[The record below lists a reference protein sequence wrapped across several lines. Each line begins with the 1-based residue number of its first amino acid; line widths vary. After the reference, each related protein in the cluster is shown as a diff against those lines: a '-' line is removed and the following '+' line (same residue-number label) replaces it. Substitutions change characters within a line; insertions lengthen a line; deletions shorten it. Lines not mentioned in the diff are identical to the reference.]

1 MAKGAFVNYEEV
13 RKKVLHAAAC
23 MFLEEGFTAVS
34 TRSIAAGAGCSESAM
49 LRAFGSKEGIL
60 CELVAYVLHSQFD
73 SAQELL
79 RGVSEDPVLFY
90 AAETTLQLY
99 MAESDEAIRDLYSA
113 AYSLPESAELIR
125 RAVSDELLG
134 FVFKDYL
141 PNLAQKDL
149 YKLEIASGG
158 IIRGYMTVPCTS
170 DFPIEEKVQYF
181 LENSLKLYNVPP
193 KKREEA
199 ADFVKR
205 FDYPSIAKQTID
217 AMLTFL
223 QREESE
229 ISDDKSEPNGKGANL

>member
-13 RKKVLHAAAC
+13 RKKVLHTAAC
-23 MFLEEGFTAVS
+23 MFLEKGFTAVS

-60 CELVAYVLHSQFD
+60 CELVEYVLHSQFD

-79 RGVSEDPVLFY
+79 RGVTKDPVLFY

-99 MAESDEAIRDLYSA
+99 MAEGDEAVRDLYSA

-134 FVFKDYL
+134 IVFKDYL
-141 PNLAQKDL
+141 PDFEQKDF

-158 IIRGYMTVPCTS
+158 IIRGYMTIPCDMYFTMERKVRRFLEASLRIYQVP
-170 DFPIEEKVQYF
+170 EEKIQ
-181 LENSLKLYNVPP
+181 
-193 KKREEA
+193 EA
-199 ADFVKR
+199 VAFVSR
-205 FDYPSIAKQTID
+205 FDYSAIAQG
-217 AMLTFL
+217 AVESMLSAL
-223 QREESE
+223 EQG
-229 ISDDKSEPNGKGANL
+229 I